1 MQLFQ
6 VLCQLTLLFN
16 VAICV
21 PVTTKITTKITTTTK
36 PTTKPTTTKPTTTKP
51 TTKTTTATSTTTTTS
66 TQANP
71 LAPAR
76 LESIK
81 DSYSEL
87 NLLSKTNPSDF
98 IFDFGNATTG
108 ISNGTGGHSVAATV
122 SISTSTLF

>member
-6 VLCQLTLLFN
+6 VLWQLTLLFY

-36 PTTKPTTTKPTTTKP
+36 PTTTKPTTTKPTTTKP
-51 TTKTTTATSTTTTTS
+51 TTKTTTATSTSTTTTTS

-108 ISNGTGGHSVAATV
+108 ISTGTGGHSVAATV
-122 SISTSTLF
+122 SI

>member
-6 VLCQLTLLFN
+6 VLWQLTLLFY

-36 PTTKPTTTKPTTTKP
+36 PTTTKPTTTKP
-51 TTKTTTATSTTTTTS
+51 TTKTTTATSTSTTTTTS

-108 ISNGTGGHSVAATV
+108 ISTGTGGHSVAATV
-122 SISTSTLF
+122 SI

>member
-1 MQLFQ
+1 MQFLPA
-6 VLCQLTLLFN
+6 LCQLALFSKL
-16 VAICV
+16 AICTELINGL
-21 PVTTKITTKITTTTK
+21 TTIITTTPSTA
-36 PTTKPTTTKPTTTKP
+36 
-51 TTKTTTATSTTTTTS
+51 TATSAPTTTS
-66 TQANP
+66 TLGNP

-108 ISNGTGGHSVAATV
+108 ISTGTGGHSVAATV